1 MGWIGWI
8 IGGVI
13 LLIIIIFVVSNYNSL
28 VSLRNKVKDEWAQID
43 VQLKRRFDLIPNLVE
58 TVKGYAKHEDETL
71 EKVINARNNFTTAK
85 TQEEEIKANNELTS
99 AMQRLFALA
108 ESYPDLKANTNFT
121 KLQDELSETENK
133 ISYARQFYND
143 SVMTYKN
150 KLEMFPSNI
159 IASIFGFKE
168 EPFFEAS
175 ETEKENVKVKFQ
187 AWTYICKSFLGDCM
201 KKFIFYIVVIVLS
214 FSFLNV
220 KANTLSSINITA
232 SIDELGTMHVEE
244 IWQMRTNKDTEIYK
258 EEYNLGNINITN
270 FQVCDEDRVYTEK
283 SNWNINDSFENK
295 KYKYGI
301 NYVSQGLE
309 LCWGISEYGNKTY
322 TISYDLENAVFNTED
337 SQVLYL
343 RLINDLDFPPENFN
357 ITISGPEYFQDT
369 LDVWGYGYKGYAYVD
384 NGKIYLSNEENTSLK
399 NGEYVVLLVKFPL
412 NTFNVDENNTYQEYQ
427 TFNDVLEKAENCYF

>member
-1 MGWIGWI
+1 MEWIGWI

-175 ETEKENVKVKFQ
+175 ETEKENVKVKF
-187 AWTYICKSFLGDCM
+187 
-201 KKFIFYIVVIVLS
+201 
-214 FSFLNV
+214 
-220 KANTLSSINITA
+220 
-232 SIDELGTMHVEE
+232 
-244 IWQMRTNKDTEIYK
+244 
-258 EEYNLGNINITN
+258 
-270 FQVCDEDRVYTEK
+270 
-283 SNWNINDSFENK
+283 
-295 KYKYGI
+295 
-301 NYVSQGLE
+301 
-309 LCWGISEYGNKTY
+309 
-322 TISYDLENAVFNTED
+322 
-337 SQVLYL
+337 
-343 RLINDLDFPPENFN
+343 
-357 ITISGPEYFQDT
+357 
-369 LDVWGYGYKGYAYVD
+369 
-384 NGKIYLSNEENTSLK
+384 
-399 NGEYVVLLVKFPL
+399 
-412 NTFNVDENNTYQEYQ
+412 
-427 TFNDVLEKAENCYF
+427 

>member
-1 MGWIGWI
+1 
-8 IGGVI
+8 
-13 LLIIIIFVVSNYNSL
+13 
-28 VSLRNKVKDEWAQID
+28 
-43 VQLKRRFDLIPNLVE
+43 
-58 TVKGYAKHEDETL
+58 
-71 EKVINARNNFTTAK
+71 
-85 TQEEEIKANNELTS
+85 
-99 AMQRLFALA
+99 
-108 ESYPDLKANTNFT
+108 
-121 KLQDELSETENK
+121 
-133 ISYARQFYND
+133 
-143 SVMTYKN
+143 
-150 KLEMFPSNI
+150 
-159 IASIFGFKE
+159 
-168 EPFFEAS
+168 
-175 ETEKENVKVKFQ
+175 
-187 AWTYICKSFLGDCM
+187 M

-220 KANTLSSINITA
+220 NANTLSSINITA
-232 SIDELGTMHVEE
+232 NIDELGTMHVEE

-270 FQVCDEDRVYTEK
+270 FQVRDEDRVYTEK

-427 TFNDVLEKAENCYF
+427 TFNDVLESAESGSFEYDYGETSSTFDKIFTVFTVFHSNLLS